1 MLAPGRGRQAGGGR
15 QRGELGTETLVP
27 PRGRARGTAMFK
39 LNPSTIKGERRL
51 PERRGR
57 QCTRGWREPSRWQ
70 TCLLHPE
77 PSPRLQPL
85 VRESIIRANQFG
97 TERPGRESARRDAVR
112 LDVRP
117 APTSS
122 TDPPAILATR
132 THSETKM
139 SDQPQLAEHIPKPSS
154 QPRLT
159 LKFCRFRNFR
169 ATTATTA
176 TFLFLLAVSVKNNAV
191 DFLTF

>member
-1 MLAPGRGRQAGGGR
+1 MWKHQAEVDRLEEAGREESLVLRPSCLLGGGR
-15 QRGELGTETLVP
+15 EVLQYVLGQVSP
-27 PRGRARGTAMFK
+27 D
-39 LNPSTIKGERRL
+39 PSTIKGERRL

-169 ATTATTA
+169 ATIGTNSYISI
-176 TFLFLLAVSVKNNAV
+176 FSCGFS
-191 DFLTF
+191 